1 MTVEEWSTI
10 ANLATALGTLILAV
24 ATFSAVRSSNLMA
37 KVAQQQLLIQLRP
50 VLAPSRREDPAL
62 KVNFGD
68 MKWVQIPG
76 GGAVG
81 EVGAG
86 DGSMGSNTHVVYLAI
101 ALRNAGNGIAVLQ
114 GWRFF
119 PEAHRE
125 TDHAPLEEFQRQTR
139 DLYIPVGDVGF
150 WQGAFRDTAAPGYEQ
165 ARATIEARQPWAVE
179 LLYADHEGGQRA
191 ISRFLALPVEH
202 QSVPQPGD
210 HPGQAVEAGPGWLA
224 SASRHWS
231 IDRPDAP
238 YGDRA
243 GVPGSASPSGW
254 PWPRLAGPVGG
265 ATGRS
270 R

>member
-1 MTVEEWSTI
+1 MSVAEWSTI

-37 KVAQQQLLIQLRP
+37 KVAQRQLLVQLRP
-50 VLAPSRREDPAL
+50 VLAPSRREDPTL

-81 EVGAG
+81 EVGPG
-86 DGSMGSNTHVVYLAI
+86 DGSAGPQTTVVYLAI

-119 PEAHRE
+119 PEAHRDVE
-125 TDHAPLEEFQRQTR
+125 HAPVEEFQRQTR

-150 WQGAFRDTAAPGYEQ
+150 WQGAFRETTAPGYQEAVAAIQ
-165 ARATIEARQPWAVE
+165 ARRPWTVE

-191 ISRFLALPVEH
+191 ISRFTAFPVEH
-202 QSVPQPGD
+202 QILMPPGD
-210 HPGQAVEAGPGWLA
+210 DHDQAGTTGSGWLA

-231 IDRPDAP
+231 LDRPD
-238 YGDRA
+238 
-243 GVPGSASPSGW
+243 
-254 PWPRLAGPVGG
+254 GP
-265 ATGRS
+265 
-270 R
+270 

>member
-1 MTVEEWSTI
+1 MTVAEWSTI

-81 EVGAG
+81 EVGTG
-86 DGSMGSNTHVVYLAI
+86 DGWMGSSTRVVYLAI

-119 PEAHRE
+119 PEAHRD

-150 WQGAFRDTAAPGYEQ
+150 WQGAFRDAAAAGYEQ
-165 ARATIEARQPWAVE
+165 ARAAIEARQPWSVE

-191 ISRFLALPVEH
+191 ITRFLALPVEH
-202 QSVPQPGD
+202 QFPARPDEHQ
-210 HPGQAVEAGPGWLA
+210 GQAEEARPGWLA

-231 IDRPDAP
+231 LDRPDA
-238 YGDRA
+238 
-243 GVPGSASPSGW
+243 
-254 PWPRLAGPVGG
+254 
-265 ATGRS
+265 RS
-270 R
+270 

>member
-1 MTVEEWSTI
+1 MTIAEWSTI
-10 ANLATALGTLILAV
+10 ASLATALGTLILAV

-37 KVAQQQLLIQLRP
+37 KVAQRQLLVQLRP
-50 VLAPSRREDPAL
+50 VLAPSRREDPTL

-81 EVGAG
+81 EVGPG
-86 DGSMGSNTHVVYLAI
+86 DGSAGPQTPVVYLAM

-119 PEAHRE
+119 PEAHRDVE
-125 TDHAPLEEFQRQTR
+125 HAPVEEFQRQTR

-150 WQGAFRDTAAPGYEQ
+150 WQGAFRETTAPGYQEAVAAIQ
-165 ARATIEARQPWAVE
+165 ARQPWTVE

-191 ISRFLALPVEH
+191 ISRFMALPVEH
-202 QSVPQPGD
+202 QIVMPPGD
-210 HPGQAVEAGPGWLA
+210 HHEQAETAGPGWLA

-231 IDRPDAP
+231 LDRPDEP
-238 YGDRA
+238 
-243 GVPGSASPSGW
+243 
-254 PWPRLAGPVGG
+254 
-265 ATGRS
+265 
-270 R
+270 

>member
-1 MTVEEWSTI
+1 MSVAEWSTI

-50 VLAPSRREDPAL
+50 VLSPSRREDPTL

-81 EVGAG
+81 EVSPG
-86 DGSMGSNTHVVYLAI
+86 DGSLGATTQVVYLAI

-119 PEAHRE
+119 PEAHRDR
-125 TDHAPLEEFQRQTR
+125 DHAPLEEFQPQTR

-150 WQGAFRDTAAPGYEQ
+150 WQGAFRDAAAPGYEQ
-165 ARATIEARQPWAVE
+165 ARAAIEARQPWSVE

-191 ISRFLALPVEH
+191 ISRFLALPVDH
-202 QSVPQPGD
+202 QVVPQPGD
-210 HPGQAVEAGPGWLA
+210 HQGQAAEARPGWLA

-231 IDRPDAP
+231 LDRQD
-238 YGDRA
+238 
-243 GVPGSASPSGW
+243 
-254 PWPRLAGPVGG
+254 
-265 ATGRS
+265 GR
-270 R
+270 

>member
-1 MTVEEWSTI
+1 MTVAEWSTI

-81 EVGAG
+81 EVGPG
-86 DGSMGSNTHVVYLAI
+86 DGSMGSNTPVVYLAI

-119 PEAHRE
+119 PEVHRD

-139 DLYIPVGDVGF
+139 DLYIP
-150 WQGAFRDTAAPGYEQ
+150 W
-165 ARATIEARQPWAVE
+165 AT
-179 LLYADHEGGQRA
+179 
-191 ISRFLALPVEH
+191 
-202 QSVPQPGD
+202 
-210 HPGQAVEAGPGWLA
+210 
-224 SASRHWS
+224 SASGR
-231 IDRPDAP
+231 
-238 YGDRA
+238 
-243 GVPGSASPSGW
+243 
-254 PWPRLAGPVGG
+254 
-265 ATGRS
+265 GRS
-270 R
+270 ATRRHGASTARTRESATNARREIVRR

>member
-1 MTVEEWSTI
+1 MTVAEWSTV
-10 ANLATALGTLILAV
+10 ASLATALGTLILAV

-50 VLAPSRREDPAL
+50 VLGPSSREDPTL

-81 EVGAG
+81 EIGTG
-86 DGSMGSNTHVVYLAI
+86 DGSYGSDAPVVYLAMG
-101 ALRNAGNGIAVLQ
+101 LRNAGNGIAVLQ

-119 PEAHRE
+119 PAAHRH
-125 TDHAPLEEFQRQTR
+125 TDHAPLEEFQPQTR

-150 WQGAFRDTAAPGYEQ
+150 WQGAFRDASAPGYEH

-191 ISRFLALPVEH
+191 ISRFLALPVESQFLAPH
-202 QSVPQPGD
+202 GD
-210 HPGQAVEAGPGWLA
+210 HPDQAEEARPGWLA

-231 IDRPDAP
+231 LD
-238 YGDRA
+238 
-243 GVPGSASPSGW
+243 
-254 PWPRLAGPVGG
+254 
-265 ATGRS
+265 
-270 R
+270 

>member
-1 MTVEEWSTI
+1 MTVAEWSTI

-50 VLAPSRREDPAL
+50 VLSPSRREDATL

-76 GGAVG
+76 GRAVG
-81 EVGAG
+81 EVGPG
-86 DGSMGSNTHVVYLAI
+86 DGSLGSTTPVVYLAVG
-101 ALRNAGNGIAVLQ
+101 LRNAGNGIAVLQ

-119 PEAHRE
+119 PAAHRDR
-125 TDHAPLEEFQRQTR
+125 DHAPLAEFQAQTR
-139 DLYIPVGDVGF
+139 DLYIPVGDIGF
-150 WQGAFRDTAAPGYEQ
+150 WQGAFRDTSAPGYEQ
-165 ARATIEARQPWAVE
+165 ARAVIEARQPWSVE

-202 QSVPQPGD
+202 QVLAQPGD
-210 HPGQAVEAGPGWLA
+210 HPGQAAQTRPGWLA

-238 YGDRA
+238 
-243 GVPGSASPSGW
+243 
-254 PWPRLAGPVGG
+254 
-265 ATGRS
+265 
-270 R
+270 

>member
-1 MTVEEWSTI
+1 MTVAEWSTI
-10 ANLATALGTLILAV
+10 ANLATALGTLILAI

-68 MKWVQIPG
+68 LKWVQIPG

-81 EVGAG
+81 EVGVG

-119 PEAHRE
+119 PEANRDTE
-125 TDHAPLEEFQRQTR
+125 HAPLEEFQRQTR

-150 WQGAFRDTAAPGYEQ
+150 WQGAFRDAAAAGYEQ
-165 ARATIEARQPWAVE
+165 ARAAIEARQPWSVE

-191 ISRFLALPVEH
+191 ITRFLALPVEH
-202 QSVPQPGD
+202 QAASQPGD
-210 HPGQAVEAGPGWLA
+210 HQGQPAAAKPGWLA
-224 SASRHWS
+224 STSRHWS
-231 IDRPDAP
+231 LDRPD
-238 YGDRA
+238 
-243 GVPGSASPSGW
+243 
-254 PWPRLAGPVGG
+254 
-265 ATGRS
+265 GRS
-270 R
+270 